1 MPGLVLGVVVTF
13 ALSLIL
19 SRTFLRMRCRG
30 VGTPFGPRARYW
42 STFIVV
48 GTAAVS
54 TAVGVL
60 IVLAS
65 SHSGA
70 AYAGIIVAPGLLLSK
85 VPPQRDLDMQP
96 RTSAHVLTLPFSR
109 LYDRIGEDMQA
120 WCDYR
125 MAAAKSEPRYL
136 GHTAQ
141 YYWNQM
147 GRVKDPRTRDIMD
160 TRRKSI
166 VHKMDCV
173 RLIDLDASQARL
185 NDAFQQHPSTQHL
198 RDCTDEYLIWLAK
211 RLESDAESELFQFL
225 ARAYQLGYDK
235 MLVYP
240 FRPDP
245 PRPGAPPPRAE
256 PVEPVEPV
264 TPDL

>member
-19 SRTFLRMRCRG
+19 SCTFLRMRCRG
-30 VGTPFGPRARYW
+30 VGTPFGRRARYW
-42 STFIVV
+42 GTFIAV

-60 IVLAS
+60 IVAAS

-85 VPPQRDLDMQP
+85 VPPQRDLEMRP
-96 RTSAHVLTLPFSR
+96 RTGAHLVTLPFSR
-109 LYDRIGEDMQA
+109 LYDRIGDDMQA

-136 GHTAQ
+136 GYTVQ
-141 YYWNQM
+141 YYWNRMSQV
-147 GRVKDPRTRDIMD
+147 RDQRTRDILD
-160 TRRKSI
+160 TYRKSI

-173 RLIDLDASQARL
+173 RLIDLDASHAKLR
-185 NDAFQQHPSTQHL
+185 DAFQQHPSTQHN
-198 RDCTDEYLIWLAK
+198 RTFTDDDLIWHAR
-211 RLESDAESELFQFL
+211 RLESDAESELSQFL
-225 ARAYQLGYDK
+225 SRAYQLGYHK

-240 FRPDP
+240 FRP
-245 PRPGAPPPRAE
+245 
-256 PVEPVEPV
+256 
-264 TPDL
+264 

>member
-19 SRTFLRMRCRG
+19 SCTFLRMRCRG
-30 VGTPFGPRARYW
+30 VGPPFGPRARSW
-42 STFIVV
+42 GTFIAV
-48 GTAAVS
+48 GTAVVS
-54 TAVGVL
+54 TAVGML
-60 IVLAS
+60 IVAAS

-70 AYAGIIVAPGLLLSK
+70 AFAGIIVAPGLLLSK
-85 VPPQRDLDMQP
+85 VPPQRDLEMRP
-96 RTSAHVLTLPFSR
+96 RTGAHPVTLLFGLLS
-109 LYDRIGEDMQA
+109 DRIGEDMQA

-125 MAAAKSEPRYL
+125 MAAAKSEPRYV
-136 GHTAQ
+136 GHTVQ

-147 GRVKDPRTRDIMD
+147 GRVRDRRTRDILD
-160 TRRKSI
+160 TLRRSI

-173 RLIDLDASQARL
+173 RLIDLDASHARL
-185 NDAFQQHPSTQHL
+185 RDAFQQHPCTQHI
-198 RDCTDEYLIWLAK
+198 RAFTDDDLIWLAR
-211 RLESDAESELFQFL
+211 RLESDAESELSQFL
-225 ARAYQLGYDK
+225 SRAYQLGYHK

-245 PRPGAPPPRAE
+245 PRPGAPPPPRAE
-256 PVEPVEPV
+256 PAEPV

>member
-19 SRTFLRMRCRG
+19 SCTFLRMRCRG
-30 VGTPFGPRARYW
+30 VGTPFGRRARSW
-42 STFIVV
+42 GMFIAV

-54 TAVGVL
+54 TAVGML
-60 IVLAS
+60 IVAAS

-85 VPPQRDLDMQP
+85 VPPQRDLEMRP
-96 RTSAHVLTLPFSR
+96 RTGAHLVTLPFSR
-109 LYDRIGEDMQA
+109 LYDRIGDDMQA
-120 WCDYR
+120 WCDFR

-147 GRVKDPRTRDIMD
+147 SRIRDRRTRDILD
-160 TRRKSI
+160 TWRRSI

-173 RLIDLDASQARL
+173 RLIDLDASPAKLR
-185 NDAFQQHPSTQHL
+185 DAFQQHPCTQHI
-198 RDCTDEYLIWLAK
+198 RHFTDDDLIWLAR
-211 RLESDAESELFQFL
+211 RLESDAESELNQFL
-225 ARAYQLGYDK
+225 SRAYQLGYHK

-240 FRPDP
+240 FRPEP
-245 PRPGAPPPRAE
+245 HRPGAPPPPRTE
-256 PVEPVEPV
+256 PAEPV